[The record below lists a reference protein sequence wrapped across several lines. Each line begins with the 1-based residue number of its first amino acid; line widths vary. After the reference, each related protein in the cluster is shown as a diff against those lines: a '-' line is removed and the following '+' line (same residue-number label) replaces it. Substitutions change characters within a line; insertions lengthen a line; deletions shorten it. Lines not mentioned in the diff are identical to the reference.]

1 MYGFRGL
8 GVRQFKRLGVECSGI
23 EGLRAGLSCS
33 GWGGSSGGC
42 FGICPGLSSLLW
54 GLGAGRCD
62 SVGLRCAR

>member
-42 FGICPGLSSLLW
+42 FGICPPPCYGALV
-54 GLGAGRCD
+54 LGG
-62 SVGLRCAR
+62 VTVLG